1 MPAETNG
8 NEDAMNKA
16 GLLFLVA
23 ALLVGC
29 TPQGPAATQT
39 AIPATVITAPPI
51 ATPSPPATPTT
62 MPIPATVATAT
73 AVATIIPEVTG
84 PEVTAI
90 PIDQSDIRCTTAED
104 TGDIP
109 QEIGEVIDQLG
120 FALQPSVLPDGF
132 QLAGVSSNNNEIRQ
146 IYQSASNNIIIAYP
160 LEFSPDATSGPLG
173 WERPEDAVNSLKIGD
188 QTVYLMKGGWS
199 DPSII
204 AGPALSPDKAEWDY
218 EKSLALF
225 FTCRTDNGRNVDMA
239 IQALPGPIDW
249 IDAVQIVEIA
259 QSLKRI
265 SRSQ

>member
-1 MPAETNG
+1 MQAETNG

-51 ATPSPPATPTT
+51 ATPSPPATSTT

-73 AVATIIPEVTG
+73 ATAVATTI

-132 QLAGVSSNNNEIRQ
+132 HLAGVSSNNNEIRQ

-199 DPSII
+199 DSSII

-225 FTCRTDNGRNVDMA
+225 FTCRTDNGQNVDMA

-249 IDAVQIVEIA
+249 IDAGQIVEIA

>member
-39 AIPATVITAPPI
+39 AIPATATTVPLT
-51 ATPSPPATPTT
+51 ATPSPPATQTT
-62 MPIPATVATAT
+62 LPVTATVATAT
-73 AVATIIPEVTG
+73 PVATTIPEATG
-84 PEVTAI
+84 PEETAI

-104 TGDIP
+104 TDDIP

-146 IYQSASNNIIIAYP
+146 IYRNASHNIIIAYP
-160 LEFSPDATSGPLG
+160 LEFSPDNTLGPLG
-173 WERPEDAVNSLKIGD
+173 WERPEGAVNNLKIGD
-188 QTVYLMKGGWS
+188 QTAYLMTGGWS
-199 DPSII
+199 DASII
-204 AGPALSPDKAEWDY
+204 AGPALSPGKAEWDY

-249 IDAVQIVEIA
+249 IDAGQIVEIA
-259 QSLKRI
+259 HSLKRI

>member
-1 MPAETNG
+1 MQAETNG

-29 TPQGPAATQT
+29 TPQGPAATRT
-39 AIPATVITAPPI
+39 AIPATATTAPLI
-51 ATPSPPATPTT
+51 ATSSPPATPTT

-73 AVATIIPEVTG
+73 AVATTI

-90 PIDQSDIRCTTAED
+90 PIDQSDVRCTTAED
-104 TGDIP
+104 TDDVP

-132 QLAGVSSNNNEIRQ
+132 HLAGVSSNNNEIRQ

-160 LEFSPDATSGPLG
+160 LEFSPDNTLGPLG
-173 WERPEDAVNSLKIGD
+173 WERPEGAVNNLKIGD
-188 QTVYLMKGGWS
+188 QTAYLMTGGWS
-199 DPSII
+199 DASII

-249 IDAVQIVEIA
+249 IDAGQIVEIA
-259 QSLKRI
+259 HSLKRI

>member
-1 MPAETNG
+1 MQAETNG

-73 AVATIIPEVTG
+73 ATAVATTI

-188 QTVYLMKGGWS
+188 QTVYLMKGG
-199 DPSII
+199 
-204 AGPALSPDKAEWDY
+204 
-218 EKSLALF
+218 
-225 FTCRTDNGRNVDMA
+225 CRTPVSSRGRHS
-239 IQALPGPIDW
+239 
-249 IDAVQIVEIA
+249 VQTRRSGTTRSLWRYSSHAA
-259 QSLKRI
+259 QTMGGMLTWRYRRCQG
-265 SRSQ
+265 RSIGLTPFRL